1 MSVCVCIP
9 TRNRKWT
16 QAFSLSCMDTQK
28 LKPSV
33 WIVLDASDSDDQ
45 AWDPAL
51 LPPGTVYKRIDNKP
65 IGEMRNRCI
74 ALALEHEWE
83 YMVFWDD
90 DDFYPPTRIST
101 GVKGLESAPDADI
114 AASSKMHLFLTR
126 ENVLLTSGPFHDNHG
141 TAATYTIR
149 RRYFE
154 KNRFDPK
161 KVMAE
166 ELSFTREWTAKMV
179 QVDSDETIVVM
190 GHPKNTV
197 DKSQILKDPAKFV
210 SKIVND
216 VNGKQVFRSKWAV
229 PQSQWD
235 LWKSTFSVS

>member
-9 TRNRKWT
+9 TRNRRWT
-16 QAFSLSCMDTQK
+16 QDFSLSCMNRQDLQPT
-28 LKPSV
+28 V

-45 AWDPAL
+45 AWNRSL
-51 LPPGTVYKRIDNKP
+51 LPSHAVYARIENKP

-74 ALALEHEWE
+74 AMALEHEWE
-83 YMVFWDD
+83 YLVFWDD
-90 DDFYPPTRIST
+90 DDYYPPTRISS
-101 GVKGLESAPDADI
+101 GVKALKATPDADI
-114 AASSKMHLFLTR
+114 AASSKMYLFLTR

-149 RRYFE
+149 RRYFD

-161 KVMAE
+161 KTMAE

-179 QVDSDETIVVM
+179 QVNSEETIVVM
-190 GHPKNTV
+190 GHPQNTV
-197 DKSQILKDPAKFV
+197 DKSQILKDPAMFM
-210 SKIVND
+210 SKVVND
-216 VNGKQVFRSKWAV
+216 VNGKQVFRSRWSL